1 MAKLKKGGQSK
12 SKVKKADCLI
22 SLEENNHE
30 IIVSKIINDHSVQV
44 IYGNMFSIIKREIE
58 LFEEQKNVGPKIIA
72 TISLGDTGDKQITQ
86 KKKGQNEEYQVTGVE
101 DHQV

>member
-1 MAKLKKGGQSK
+1 M
-12 SKVKKADCLI
+12 KKADSLI

-30 IIVSKIINDHSVQV
+30 ILISKIINDHSVQV

-58 LFEEQKNVGPKIIA
+58 LFEEQKNIGPKIIPNI
-72 TISLGDTGDKQITQ
+72 TLGDTGDKQIIQ

-101 DHQV
+101 DHQI